1 MATPSSSF
9 QSAAPPV
16 KNNVKG
22 AAWMLLS
29 GVAFTGYL
37 TLAKQLGSQFDPG
50 ALAFLRSIIALL
62 VTIPFMIRQGPGVF
76 RTDRPGMILARSVAG
91 TLGFLLSL
99 YALSDMF
106 DLALSQM
113 SAISFSRT
121 LFVVVM
127 AAIVLGEPVGPRRW
141 IATGIGFVGV
151 IIMVRPEGGIDGGSL
166 IALASSASFALAI
179 ILVKSLSAT
188 HTPLTLLTLAN
199 IVSSLLLLPL
209 AIWQWQTPTPV
220 QWGLITA
227 MAITGV
233 IAQFCYITAMRIGDA
248 SFQAP
253 MDYLRLPMTAAVDV
267 VVFHLVPGLSLWI
280 GATVIVASTLY
291 ITLREAMLKRQRV
304 PRDISGP

>member
-1 MATPSSSF
+1 MVL
-9 QSAAPPV
+9 SAI
-16 KNNVKG
+16 
-22 AAWMLLS
+22 
-29 GVAFTGYL
+29 AFTGYL
-37 TLAKQLGSQFDPG
+37 TLAKQLGSQLDAGP
-50 ALAFLRSIIALL
+50 LAFLRSSIALI
-62 VTIPFMIRQGPGVF
+62 VTIPFMIRQGWSVF
-76 RTDRPGMILARSVAG
+76 HTDRPVMILGRSVAG

-127 AAIVLGEPVGPRRW
+127 AAILLREPVGPRRW
-141 IATGIGFVGV
+141 IATAVGFIGVL
-151 IIMVRPEGGIDGGSL
+151 IMVRPEGGVDGGSL
-166 IALASSASFALAI
+166 IALASSAAFALAI

-209 AIWQWQTPTPV
+209 AIWHWQTPTPL
-220 QWGLITA
+220 QWVLITA

-233 IAQFCYITAMRIGDA
+233 VAQFCYITAMRIGDA

-253 MDYLRLPMTAAVDV
+253 MDYIRLPMTAAVDAIIFRV
-267 VVFHLVPGLSLWI
+267 VPGLSLWI
-280 GATVIVASTLY
+280 GAAVIVASTLY
-291 ITLREAMLKRQRV
+291 ITLREAMLGRKRGAK
-304 PRDISGP
+304 DITGP